1 MLLNTI
7 IIGKITMNTEIYFEK
22 DGDLS
27 FLQNRDIAIIGYGN
41 QGKAQALNLRDS
53 GCKVIIGNQD
63 DDYKLRAKKDGFET
77 FSIAESVS
85 QADIIFLLIPDE
97 TMKGVFEKQILPNLR
112 ENKVLVF
119 ASGYNIGF
127 KIIEPPEKTDVLLIA
142 PRMIGAGVREN
153 YLLEKGFYSFI
164 SIEKDASG
172 KAKHILLALCKA
184 LGTLK
189 KGAVFL
195 SFKQEAVL
203 DLFNEQA
210 FGPAF
215 GRVLLSSIYTLIDAG
230 YSEEAVLIEMIL
242 SGEMEYVY
250 QKFSK
255 IGMVKQL
262 DLHSHTSQYGAITR
276 GIKFTSLPLKKKFGE
291 ILENIESGGFTEEW
305 EKDIN
310 KLKLKFLKFFATRT
324 RINKIEKNVRK
335 SLQKKEYD
343 IFDQPMPSKED
354 VRKAETIQK
363 ELDEFEEYM
372 NEF

>member
-1 MLLNTI
+1 MFLNTVI
-7 IIGKITMNTEIYFEK
+7 VGKISMNTEIYFEK

-41 QGKAQALNLRDS
+41 QGRAQALNLRDL
-53 GCKVIIGNQD
+53 GCKVIIGNQV
-63 DDYKLRAKKDGFET
+63 DDYKLRAKKDGFEI
-77 FSIAESVS
+77 FSVAESVS

-97 TMKGVFEKQILPNLR
+97 IMKRVFEKQILPNLG

-127 KIIEPPEKTDVLLIA
+127 KIINPPEQTDVLLIA

-153 YLLEKGFYSFI
+153 YLLGKGYYSFI

-250 QKFSK
+250 QKFSN

-262 DLHSHTSQYGAITR
+262 DLHSNTSQYGAITR
-276 GIKFTSLPLKKKFGE
+276 GIKFTSLPLKKKFGD
-291 ILENIESGGFTEEW
+291 ILENIESGGFTAEW

-324 RINKIEKNVRK
+324 RINKIEKNVRRN
-335 SLQKKEYD
+335 LHKKEYD

-354 VRKAETIQK
+354 MMKAEIIQK

>member
-1 MLLNTI
+1 MFLNTV
-7 IIGKITMNTEIYFEK
+7 IIGKISMNTEIYFEK

-41 QGKAQALNLRDS
+41 QGRAQALNLRDS

-63 DDYKLRAKKDGFET
+63 DDYKLRAKKDRFDT
-77 FSIAESVS
+77 FTIAESVS

-97 TMKGVFEKQILPNLR
+97 IMKGVFEKQIVPNLG

-127 KIIEPPEKTDVLLIA
+127 KIIDPPEQTDVLLIA

-153 YLLEKGFYSFI
+153 YLLGKGFYSFI
-164 SIEKDASG
+164 SIENDASG
-172 KAKHILLALCKA
+172 NAKHILLALCKA

-189 KGAVFL
+189 KGSVFL

-305 EKDIN
+305 EKDIS

-335 SLQKKEYD
+335 SLQKVEYD

-354 VRKAETIQK
+354 VRNAEIIQK

>member
-1 MLLNTI
+1 
-7 IIGKITMNTEIYFEK
+7 MNTEIYFEK

-85 QADIIFLLIPDE
+85 QAEIIFLLIPDE
-97 TMKGVFEKQILPNLR
+97 IMKGVFEKQILPNLG

-127 KIIEPPEKTDVLLIA
+127 KIIDPPEQTDVLLIA

-153 YLLEKGFYSFI
+153 YLLGKGFYSFI
-164 SIEKDASG
+164 SIEQDASG

-276 GIKFTSLPLKKKFGE
+276 GIKFTSLPLKKKFSE

-335 SLQKKEYD
+335 NLQKKEYD

-354 VRKAETIQK
+354 VRKAEIIKK
-363 ELDEFEEYM
+363 ELDDFEEYM